1 MKEFITNSI
10 IQKNYSTQN
19 TDYDGVKNYKVISL
33 TNGSNKEVP
42 SIAEKYFLANYF
54 HVLQAVR

>member
-1 MKEFITNSI
+1 MKEFMTNSL

-19 TDYDGVKNYKVISL
+19 TDYDGVKNYKVMSL
-33 TNGSNKEVP
+33 TNGSNKEAS

-54 HVLQAVR
+54 HVMQAVH